1 MPQLGGGEVLE
12 YPMSTWQ
19 KLGVCHCLSD
29 QENSG
34 FHANIVC
41 VIIQKKKTLK
51 KLMVV
56 EEEILTGA
64 SGLSG
69 VLR

>member
-1 MPQLGGGEVLE
+1 MPQLGAGEDLE

-41 VIIQKKKTLK
+41 VLIQKKTLK